1 MYIYWCLSLSKFTL
15 RFRKLMEQ
23 RAKFAQISADT
34 IESSEAARKSSDSTQ
49 WVSSPFASISGG
61 VVTHDGMK
69 GQKCV
74 LWRTPF
80 TPQERHMKVDLV
92 HASSAGIAIG
102 VTSCR
107 ENGELG
113 PPPLERA
120 PDSVLLFTDRHEGSV
135 QAEGSLIPLADVARH
150 DATKPGSFVTLTLN
164 CAERMLGFSVNGRNV
179 RIKGDYMRL
188 NFRNLKPVVI
198 LYTPDDAIE
207 LSYDIKLYS

>member
-49 WVSSPFASISGG
+49 WVSSSFVSISGD

-80 TPQERHMKVDLV
+80 TPQERYINVRLV

-113 PPPLERA
+113 PPPLEHA
-120 PDSVLLFTDRHEGSV
+120 PDSVLLFTDRLVGSL

-150 DATKPGSFVTLTLN
+150 DAMTPGSLVTLTLN
-164 CAERMLGFSVNGRNV
+164 CAERMLGFAVNGRNV
-179 RIKGDYMRL
+179 RISGDYMRL
-188 NFRNLKPVVI
+188 DFRNLKPVVI
-198 LYTPDDAIE
+198 LYTRDDAIE
-207 LSYDIKLYS
+207 LSYVI